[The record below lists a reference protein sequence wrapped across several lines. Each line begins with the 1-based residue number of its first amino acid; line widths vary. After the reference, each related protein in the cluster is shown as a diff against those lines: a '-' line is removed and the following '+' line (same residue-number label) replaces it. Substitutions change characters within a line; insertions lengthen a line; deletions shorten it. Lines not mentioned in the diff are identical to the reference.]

1 MFGRKFELFTLF
13 GFKVGIDASWF
24 ILAILIT
31 WSLATG
37 YFPYALEDLS
47 TRTYWVMGVV
57 GAFGLFVSVVLHE
70 FAHSWVARR
79 NGLPMKGI
87 TLFIFGG
94 VAEMTEEPPSP
105 KVEFRVAVAG
115 PIASIAIAAVCY
127 AVTALGRGVGWPLP
141 VTAVLSYLAMINLVL
156 VAFNAVPAFP
166 LDGGRV
172 LRSFLWQWK
181 NNLRWATRVTSRIG
195 SIFGVVLIVL
205 GVLSVL
211 AGDFIGGMWWFLIGL
226 FLRGAAQS
234 SYQQLLMRQLLE
246 GEPVRRFMND
256 QPISVERSLSV
267 RRLVEDYVYRHH
279 HKLFPVVE
287 DERVIGCVT
296 TRDIKQLPRDE
307 WERQSVGAITQKCS
321 AENTVGPDDD
331 AMEAL
336 ARMTKS
342 GNSRLLVV
350 EDDRLLGILSL
361 KDLLELFRH
370 KIELE
375 DLDETPAAA
384 GGTPNEERSG

>member
-37 YFPYALEDLS
+37 YFPYAFEDLS

-57 GAFGLFVSVVLHE
+57 GALGLFGSVVLHE

-94 VAEMTEEPPSP
+94 VAEMSEEPPSP
-105 KVEFRVAVAG
+105 RVEFRVAVAG
-115 PIASIAIAAVCY
+115 PIASIAIAAVAY
-127 AVTALGRGVGWPLP
+127 ATTVSGRLAGWPVP
-141 VTAVLSYLAMINLVL
+141 VVGVLSYLAMINLVL

-172 LRSFLWQWK
+172 LRSFLWSWK
-181 NNLRWATRVTSRIG
+181 DSLRWATRVTSKIG
-195 SIFGVVLIVL
+195 AIFGLVLIVL

-246 GEPVRRFMND
+246 GEPVRRFMNER
-256 QPISVERSLSV
+256 PISVERSLSV
-267 RRLVEDYVYRHH
+267 RQLVEEFVYRHH

-287 DERVIGCVT
+287 DDRIVGCVT
-296 TRDIKQLPRDE
+296 TRDIKELPRDE
-307 WERQSVGAITQKCS
+307 WERQSVGAIAEECS
-321 AENTVGPDDD
+321 DENTVGPDED
-331 AMEAL
+331 AMKAL

-342 GNSRLLVV
+342 GNSRLMVV
-350 EDDRLLGILSL
+350 EDGRLIGILSL

-375 DLDETPAAA
+375 DLDETPEAA
-384 GGTPNEERSG
+384 